1 MFAFISMSELS
12 ALGTVILIDLVLAG
26 DNAIVVGMVA
36 AGLPREQRAK
46 VIAIGIVAA
55 TVLRIVFTG
64 SVTVLL
70 QIIGL
75 LLAGGILLLWVAW
88 KLWRDIEAERRVRSA
103 QRERAASGA
112 PAAEAEDEA
121 KTDPKSF
128 RAAVVQVIIADVTM
142 SLDNI
147 LGVAGAARE
156 HFWVL
161 VVGLTL
167 SVAFMGLAATAIAR
181 LLERYH
187 WIAYVGTAVIA
198 YVSLAM
204 IWEGGIE
211 VMNAA
216 AAS

>member
-1 MFAFISMSELS
+1 MSELS
-12 ALGTVILIDLVLAG
+12 ALGTVIVIDLVLAG

-36 AGLPREQRAK
+36 AGLPREQRSK

-55 TVLRIVFTG
+55 TLLRIVFTG

-75 LLAGGILLLWVAW
+75 LLAGGILLLWVTW
-88 KLWRDIEAERRVRSA
+88 KLWRDIEAERRSRRA
-103 QRERAASGA
+103 EHRAAADGAREAEAGDGAA
-112 PAAEAEDEA
+112 PAP
-121 KTDPKSF
+121 KPKSF
-128 RAAVVQVIIADVTM
+128 RAAVTQVIIADVTM

-147 LGVAGAARE
+147 IGVAGAARD

-167 SVAFMGLAATAIAR
+167 SVAFMGLAATAIAG
-181 LLERYH
+181 LLNRYH

-198 YVSLAM
+198 YVAIAM
-204 IWEGGIE
+204 IWEGGID

-216 AAS
+216 GAAH